1 MSARTTGRARGTR
14 LSRTALATVAAAA
27 AAVLALAGCSG
38 GDDGDDAAK
47 APASQQEGDRA
58 GKDPGPEAQEKADDT
73 GKVPEEELAPAE
85 GEFSEKEKTYLKD
98 RVPEGVDPAA
108 ILEAGEEACAKI
120 ESAAATDEK
129 LAQQAIRSGDI
140 ANAEDAVHTLCP
152 QYEDLL

>member
-1 MSARTTGRARGTR
+1 MPARTAGR
-14 LSRTALATVAAAA
+14 SRAALAAAAAAA

-38 GDDGDDAAK
+38 GDDGDDAAAK
-47 APASQQEGDRA
+47 PSASQQEDDRA
-58 GKDPGPEAQEKADDT
+58 TKDPGPADEEKADDT
-73 GKVPEEELAPAE
+73 EKVPEEELEPAE

-129 LAQQAIRSGDI
+129 LAQEAIRSGDI
-140 ANAEDAVHTLCP
+140 ANAEDAIHTLCP

>member
-1 MSARTTGRARGTR
+1 MSARTVRG
-14 LSRTALATVAAAA
+14 ALATAAT
-27 AAVLALAGCSG
+27 VLALLLAGCSG
-38 GDDGDDAAK
+38 GDDGDDDAAAK
-47 APASQQEGDRA
+47 SPASQQEGDRA
-58 GKDPGPEAQEKADDT
+58 PKDPGPEAEKDDGT
-73 GKVPEEELAPAE
+73 EKVPEAGLEPAE

-129 LAQQAIRSGDI
+129 LAREAIRSGDI
-140 ANAEDAVHTLCP
+140 ANAEDAIHTLCP

>member
-1 MSARTTGRARGTR
+1 MRARTARGP
-14 LSRTALATVAAAA
+14 RTALAAA
-27 AAVLALAGCSG
+27 AAVLALALAGCSG
-38 GDDGDDAAK
+38 GDDGDDAAAK
-47 APASQQEGDRA
+47 PSASQQDGDRA
-58 GKDPGPEAQEKADDT
+58 PKDPGPADEEKADDT
-73 GKVPEEELAPAE
+73 EKVPEEDLEPAE

-129 LAQQAIRSGDI
+129 LAQEAIRSGDI
-140 ANAEDAVHTLCP
+140 ANAEDAIRTLCP

>member
-1 MSARTTGRARGTR
+1 MPARTTRRSRA
-14 LSRTALATVAAAA
+14 ALATVAAAA

-38 GDDGDDAAK
+38 GDDEDGAAAK
-47 APASQQEGDRA
+47 PPVSQQEDDRA
-58 GKDPGPEAQEKADDT
+58 TKDPGPADEERADDT
-73 GKVPEEELAPAE
+73 EKVPEEDLEPAE

-120 ESAAATDEK
+120 ESAAATDDE
-129 LAQQAIRSGDI
+129 LAREAIRSGDI
-140 ANAEDAVHTLCP
+140 AHAEDAIRTLCP

>member
-1 MSARTTGRARGTR
+1 MAARTTPRSRA
-14 LSRTALATVAAAA
+14 ALATVAAAA

-38 GDDGDDAAK
+38 GGDEDDAAAK
-47 APASQQEGDRA
+47 PPASQQEGDRA
-58 GKDPGPEAQEKADDT
+58 TKDPGPADEEKADGT
-73 GKVPEEELAPAE
+73 EKVPEEDLEPAE

-120 ESAAATDEK
+120 ESAAATDDE
-129 LAQQAIRSGDI
+129 LAREAIRSGDI
-140 ANAEDAVHTLCP
+140 AHAEDAIHTLCP

>member
-1 MSARTTGRARGTR
+1 MRARTARGP
-14 LSRTALATVAAAA
+14 RTALAAA
-27 AAVLALAGCSG
+27 AAVLALALAGCSEG
-38 GDDGDDAAK
+38 DDDGDDAAAK
-47 APASQQEGDRA
+47 PSASQQDGDRA
-58 GKDPGPEAQEKADDT
+58 PKDPGPADEEKADDT
-73 GKVPEEELAPAE
+73 EKVPEEDLEPAE

-129 LAQQAIRSGDI
+129 LAQEAIRSGDI
-140 ANAEDAVHTLCP
+140 ANAEDAIRTLCP

>member
-1 MSARTTGRARGTR
+1 MPARTAGR
-14 LSRTALATVAAAA
+14 SRVALAAAAAAA

-38 GDDGDDAAK
+38 GDDGDDAAAK
-47 APASQQEGDRA
+47 PSASQQEDDRA
-58 GKDPGPEAQEKADDT
+58 TKDPGPADEEKADDT
-73 GKVPEEELAPAE
+73 EKVPEEELEPAE

-129 LAQQAIRSGDI
+129 LAQEAIRSGDI
-140 ANAEDAVHTLCP
+140 ANAEDAIHTLCP